1 MSVYMRREF
10 AKMVL
15 KFLQSGNKEMIQ
27 SGRAE
32 ALEDILTANI
42 KYRLVTKKTRLQD
55 PQFYISVS
63 DVKETIPGLD
73 QKLFT
78 DNQAISQEVH
88 PLPMLP
94 VDKAD
99 ETNGRIN
106 FFIKPCYL
114 CNIIIK
120 KVLSEGDNYGYH
132 GIIKDKQTILVEY
145 SSPNIAK
152 PFHAGHLR
160 SAIIGNFISNLYEA
174 VGHKVIRINY
184 LGDWGTQY
192 GLLAQGFNKYGNK
205 DDLNKDPMKH
215 LYMVYVKINEDV
227 AREQDNTDS
236 DNHEKG
242 ETHRKS
248 LEIFRNMEQGTAS
261 EDLQLWKHFRDLSIE
276 KYREVYER
284 LNIKFTDYEG
294 ESMYSKKSLELIE
307 ELKQRDLL
315 HIDDTTG
322 KGYIDIEE
330 AEDNIKAVVQKSDG
344 STLYLT
350 RDIAAV
356 TDRHKRYNF
365 DRTHYVVEDGQDL
378 HFRMLKGILQK
389 LNVPWIERYGDQI
402 HIKFGRISNLSTR
415 KGKAVFL
422 DDILNEAKERIIK
435 TIHSKQTSKEV
446 DCTETV
452 ADVLGR
458 LNIKFTDYE
467 GESMCSK
474 KSLELIEELNK
485 EIYYIDED
493 IAAVL
498 DRHKRYNFDRTH
510 YVVEDGQDL
519 HFRML
524 KGILQKLNVPWIER
538 YGDQIHIKFGR
549 ISNLST
555 RKGKAVF
562 LDDILNEA
570 KERIIKTI
578 HSKQT
583 SKEVDCTETVADVLG
598 VSSIIIQDLKERRLN
613 TYKFSWDKV
622 LSFKGDSGIVLQY
635 AHARLCSLIE
645 QCGCD
650 MHSTDFDTKYLTET
664 EAIQLILHIASYED
678 TVNKCLTSLEACH
691 LVHYLFSLSKFIS
704 AAHRNLKVKDQP
716 EEIAQ
721 ARLQVFKCAKTTLAN
736 GMTLLGITPLE
747 KM

>member
-10 AKMVL
+10 AKLASLKPIINHGKTNGLKVI
-15 KFLQSGNKEMIQ
+15 KFLRSGNKEVTQ
-27 SGRAE
+27 SGRTE

-63 DVKETIPGLD
+63 DVKETIPGLN
-73 QKLFT
+73 QTLFS
-78 DNQAISQEVH
+78 DNQAISQELH
-88 PLPMLP
+88 PLPI
-94 VDKAD
+94 DYAD

-114 CNIIIK
+114 CNIILK
-120 KVLSEGDNYGYH
+120 KVLSEGDTYGYH

-192 GLLAQGFNKYGNK
+192 GKCITRSTHTSDWGTQYGKCITQSTHTSDWGTQYGKCITQSTHTSDWGTQYGKCITQSTHTSDWGTQYGLLAQGFNKYGNK
-205 DDLNKDPMKH
+205 EDLNKDPMKH

-227 AREQDNTDS
+227 AKEQQNSGPDK
-236 DNHEKG
+236 HEKG

-261 EDLQLWKHFRDLSIE
+261 EDLQLWKHFRDISIE

-322 KGYIDIEE
+322 KGYIDIEDE
-330 AEDNIKAVVQKSDG
+330 KDNIKAVVQKSDG

-350 RDIAAV
+350 R
-356 TDRHKRYNF
+356 
-365 DRTHYVVEDGQDL
+365 
-378 HFRMLKGILQK
+378 
-389 LNVPWIERYGDQI
+389 
-402 HIKFGRISNLSTR
+402 
-415 KGKAVFL
+415 
-422 DDILNEAKERIIK
+422 
-435 TIHSKQTSKEV
+435 
-446 DCTETV
+446 
-452 ADVLGR
+452 
-458 LNIKFTDYE
+458 
-467 GESMCSK
+467 
-474 KSLELIEELNK
+474 
-485 EIYYIDED
+485 D

-519 HFRML
+519 HFKML
-524 KGILQKLNVPWIER
+524 KGILQKLNVPWIQR
-538 YGDQIHIKFGR
+538 YGDQIHIRFGR

-570 KERIIKTI
+570 KRKDNKTI

-583 SKEVDCTETVADVLG
+583 SKEVDSTETVADILG
-598 VSSIIIQDLKERRLN
+598 VSSIIVQDLKEKRLN

-635 AHARLCSLIE
+635 AHARLCSLID

-650 MHSTDFDTKYLTET
+650 IHSTDFDTKYLTEP

-678 TVNKCLTSLEACH
+678 TVDKCLTSLEACH

-704 AAHRNLKVKDQP
+704 VAHRNLKVKDQP
-716 EEIAQ
+716 KEIAQ

-736 GMTLLGITPLE
+736 GMTLLGITPLD

>member
-1 MSVYMRREF
+1 MIQ
-10 AKMVL
+10 
-15 KFLQSGNKEMIQ
+15 LQKVIKCLRSGNKEVTQ
-27 SGRAE
+27 SGRTE
-32 ALEDILTANI
+32 ALEDILTSNI
-42 KYRLVTKKTRLQD
+42 TYRLVTKKTRLQD

-63 DVKETIPGLD
+63 DVKETIPGLY
-73 QKLFT
+73 QTLFS
-78 DNQAISQEVH
+78 DNQAISQELH
-88 PLPMLP
+88 PLPI
-94 VDKAD
+94 DYAD

-114 CNIIIK
+114 CNIILK
-120 KVLSEGDNYGYH
+120 KVLSEGDTYGYH

-205 DDLNKDPMKH
+205 EDLNKDPMKH

-227 AREQDNTDS
+227 AKEQQNSGLDK
-236 DNHEKG
+236 HEKG

-261 EDLQLWKHFRDLSIE
+261 EDLQLWKHFRDISIE

-322 KGYIDIEE
+322 KGYIDIEDE
-330 AEDNIKAVVQKSDG
+330 KDNIKAVVQKSDG

-356 TDRHKRYNF
+356 LDRHKRYNF

-378 HFRMLKGILQK
+378 HFKMLKGILKK
-389 LNVPWIERYGDQI
+389 LNVPWIQRYGDQI
-402 HIKFGRISNLSTR
+402 HIRFGRISNLSTR

-435 TIHSKQTSKEV
+435 TIHNKQTSK
-446 DCTETV
+446 
-452 ADVLGR
+452 
-458 LNIKFTDYE
+458 
-467 GESMCSK
+467 
-474 KSLELIEELNK
+474 
-485 EIYYIDED
+485 
-493 IAAVL
+493 
-498 DRHKRYNFDRTH
+498 
-510 YVVEDGQDL
+510 VVE
-519 HFRML
+519 
-524 KGILQKLNVPWIER
+524 
-538 YGDQIHIKFGR
+538 
-549 ISNLST
+549 S
-555 RKGKAVF
+555 
-562 LDDILNEA
+562 
-570 KERIIKTI
+570 
-578 HSKQT
+578 
-583 SKEVDCTETVADVLG
+583 TETVADVLG
-598 VSSIIIQDLKERRLN
+598 VSSIIIQDLKEKRLN

-650 MHSTDFDTKYLTET
+650 IHSIDFDTKYLTEP

-678 TVNKCLTSLEACH
+678 TVDKCLTSLEACH

-704 AAHRNLKVKDQP
+704 VAHRNLKVKDQP
-716 EEIAQ
+716 KEIAQ
-721 ARLQVFKCAKTTLAN
+721 TRLQVFKCAKTTLAN
-736 GMTLLGITPLE
+736 GMTLLGITPLD

>member
-10 AKMVL
+10 AKLVI
-15 KFLQSGNKEMIQ
+15 KFLRSGNKEVTQ
-27 SGRAE
+27 SGRTE

-63 DVKETIPGLD
+63 DVKETIPGLN
-73 QKLFT
+73 QTLFS
-78 DNQAISQEVH
+78 DNQAISQELH
-88 PLPMLP
+88 PLPI
-94 VDKAD
+94 DYAD

-114 CNIIIK
+114 CNIILK
-120 KVLSEGDNYGYH
+120 KVLSEGDTYGYH

-205 DDLNKDPMKH
+205 EDLNKDPMKH

-227 AREQDNTDS
+227 AKEQQNSGPDK
-236 DNHEKG
+236 HEKG

-248 LEIFRNMEQGTAS
+248 LEIFRNMEQAS
-261 EDLQLWKHFRDLSIE
+261 EDLQLWKHFRDISIE

-322 KGYIDIEE
+322 KGYIDIEDE
-330 AEDNIKAVVQKSDG
+330 KDNIKAVVQKSDG

-356 TDRHKRYNF
+356 LDRHKRYNF

-378 HFRMLKGILQK
+378 HFKMLKGILQK
-389 LNVPWIERYGDQI
+389 LNVPWIQRYGDQI
-402 HIKFGRISNLSTR
+402 HIRFGRISNLSTR

-435 TIHSKQTSKEV
+435 TIHNKQTSKEV
-446 DCTETV
+446 
-452 ADVLGR
+452 
-458 LNIKFTDYE
+458 
-467 GESMCSK
+467 ES
-474 KSLELIEELNK
+474 
-485 EIYYIDED
+485 
-493 IAAVL
+493 
-498 DRHKRYNFDRTH
+498 
-510 YVVEDGQDL
+510 
-519 HFRML
+519 
-524 KGILQKLNVPWIER
+524 
-538 YGDQIHIKFGR
+538 
-549 ISNLST
+549 
-555 RKGKAVF
+555 
-562 LDDILNEA
+562 
-570 KERIIKTI
+570 
-578 HSKQT
+578 
-583 SKEVDCTETVADVLG
+583 TETVADVLG
-598 VSSIIIQDLKERRLN
+598 VSSIIIQDLKEKRLN

-650 MHSTDFDTKYLTET
+650 IHSIDFDTKYLTEP

-678 TVNKCLTSLEACH
+678 TVDKCLTSLEACH

-704 AAHRNLKVKDQP
+704 VAHRNLKVKDQP
-716 EEIAQ
+716 KEIAQ

-736 GMTLLGITPLE
+736 GMTLLGITPLD

>member
-10 AKMVL
+10 AKMVI
-15 KFLQSGNKEMIQ
+15 KFLRSGNKEVTQ
-27 SGRAE
+27 SGRTE
-32 ALEDILTANI
+32 ALEDILTSNI
-42 KYRLVTKKTRLQD
+42 RYRLVTKKTRLQD

-63 DVKETIPGLD
+63 DVKETVPGLD

-78 DNQAISQEVH
+78 DNQAISQELH
-88 PLPMLP
+88 PLPI
-94 VDKAD
+94 DKAD

-114 CNIIIK
+114 CNIILK
-120 KVLSEGDNYGYH
+120 KVLSEGDTYGYH
-132 GIIKDKQTILVEY
+132 GIIKEKQTILVEY

-205 DDLNKDPMKH
+205 EFLNKDPMKH

-227 AREQDNTDS
+227 AREQENRGPDKN
-236 DNHEKG
+236 EKG

-248 LEIFRNMEQGTAS
+248 LEIFRNMEQGTAP
-261 EDLQLWKHFRDLSIE
+261 EDLQLWKHFRDISIE
-276 KYREVYER
+276 KYREVYQR

-315 HIDDTTG
+315 HIDDITG
-322 KGYIDIEE
+322 KGYIDIEDE
-330 AEDNIKAVVQKSDG
+330 KDNIKAVVQKSDG

-356 TDRHKRYNF
+356 LDRHKRYNF

-378 HFRMLKGILQK
+378 HFKMLKGILQK
-389 LNVPWIERYGDQI
+389 LNVPWLQRYGDQI
-402 HIKFGRISNLSTR
+402 HIRFGRISNLSTR

-446 DCTETV
+446 D
-452 ADVLGR
+452 
-458 LNIKFTDYE
+458 
-467 GESMCSK
+467 S
-474 KSLELIEELNK
+474 
-485 EIYYIDED
+485 
-493 IAAVL
+493 
-498 DRHKRYNFDRTH
+498 
-510 YVVEDGQDL
+510 
-519 HFRML
+519 
-524 KGILQKLNVPWIER
+524 
-538 YGDQIHIKFGR
+538 
-549 ISNLST
+549 
-555 RKGKAVF
+555 
-562 LDDILNEA
+562 
-570 KERIIKTI
+570 
-578 HSKQT
+578 
-583 SKEVDCTETVADVLG
+583 TETVADVLG
-598 VSSIIIQDLKERRLN
+598 VSSIIIQDLKEKRLN

-645 QCGCD
+645 QCGYD
-650 MHSTDFDTKYLTET
+650 IQSTDFDTKYLTEP

-678 TVNKCLTSLEACH
+678 TVDKCLTSLEACH

-704 AAHRNLKVKDQP
+704 VAHRNLKVKDQP
-716 EEIAQ
+716 QEIAR

-736 GMTLLGITPLE
+736 GMTLLGITPLD